1 MSRIHILDQA
11 VADRIAAGEV
21 VERPASVVKEL
32 VENSLDAAAT
42 QIVIEVEGAGTAL
55 IRVGDNG
62 SGMHP
67 DDLRLAVQRFATS
80 KIATPGDLDAI
91 QSFGFRGEALPSIA
105 AVSVMEI
112 SSASTGA
119 QAGRRLRLEGGETV
133 AEEPVG
139 MPAGTVVTVRQLFFN
154 TPARRKFLKSLAR
167 EFSLII
173 DAINRL
179 ALAHPAV
186 SFRVIHEGA
195 EVLRYPPGTAADRVA
210 AVLGEDV

>member
-11 VADRIAAGEV
+11 VADRIAAGQV
-21 VERPASVVKEL
+21 DERPASGVKEW

-42 QIVIEVEGAGTAL
+42 QIRIEVEGAGTAL
-55 IRVGDNG
+55 IGFGDEG

-67 DDLRLAVQRFATS
+67 DDLRLAVRRFATS
-80 KIATPGDLDAI
+80 KIATAGDLDAI

-133 AEEPVG
+133 AEETSG
-139 MPAGTVVTVRQLFFN
+139 MPARTLVSGRQLFFN
-154 TPARRKFLKSLAR
+154 TPAPRQF
-167 EFSLII
+167 
-173 DAINRL
+173 
-179 ALAHPAV
+179 
-186 SFRVIHEGA
+186 
-195 EVLRYPPGTAADRVA
+195 
-210 AVLGEDV
+210 

>member
-42 QIVIEVEGAGTAL
+42 QILIEVEGAGTAL
-55 IRVGDNG
+55 IRVGDDG

-67 DDLRLAVQRFATS
+67 DDLRLAVRRFATS
-80 KIATPGDLDAI
+80 KIATAGDLDAI

-133 AEEPVG
+133 AEETSG
-139 MPAGTVVTVRQLFFN
+139 MPAGTVVTVRRLFFN

-167 EFSLII
+167 EFSLMI

-195 EVLRYPPGTAADRVA
+195 EVLRYPPGTAATASPLCWART
-210 AVLGEDV
+210 

>member
-1 MSRIHILDQA
+1 
-11 VADRIAAGEV
+11 
-21 VERPASVVKEL
+21 
-32 VENSLDAAAT
+32 
-42 QIVIEVEGAGTAL
+42 
-55 IRVGDNG
+55 
-62 SGMHP
+62 
-67 DDLRLAVQRFATS
+67 
-80 KIATPGDLDAI
+80 
-91 QSFGFRGEALPSIA
+91 
-105 AVSVMEI
+105 MEI

-133 AEEPVG
+133 AEETSG

-167 EFSLII
+167 EFSLMI

-195 EVLRYPPGTAADRVA
+195 AELRYPPGTAADRLA
-210 AVLGEDV
+210 ALLAEDVTGRTLTFSAHARSMHIEGCLRPPPHGRASRRQTA

>member
-1 MSRIHILDQA
+1 MNRIHILDQA

-42 QIVIEVEGAGTAL
+42 QILIEVEGAGTAL
-55 IRVGDNG
+55 IRVGDDG

-80 KIATPGDLDAI
+80 KIATAGDLDAI

-112 SSASTGA
+112 SSASIGA
-119 QAGRRLRLEGGETV
+119 QAGRRLRLEGGGTV
-133 AEEPVG
+133 AGEPVG
-139 MPAGTVVTVRQLFFN
+139 MPGRTVVRVRQVFFN
-154 TPARRKFLKSLAR
+154 TPPRREVLKSLAR
-167 EFSLII
+167 ELSL
-173 DAINRL
+173 
-179 ALAHPAV
+179 
-186 SFRVIHEGA
+186 
-195 EVLRYPPGTAADRVA
+195 
-210 AVLGEDV
+210 

>member
-1 MSRIHILDQA
+1 MNRIHILDQA

-32 VENSLDAAAT
+32 VENSLDAAAAE
-42 QIVIEVEGAGTAL
+42 IVIEVEGAGTAL

-80 KIATPGDLDAI
+80 KIATAGDLDAI

-133 AEEPVG
+133 AEETNG
-139 MPAGTVVTVRQLFFN
+139 MPGRTLLTLRPVCFHN
-154 TPARRKFLKSLAR
+154 PA
-167 EFSLII
+167 
-173 DAINRL
+173 
-179 ALAHPAV
+179 
-186 SFRVIHEGA
+186 
-195 EVLRYPPGTAADRVA
+195 PPK
-210 AVLGEDV
+210 L